1 MKKVIGVILSF
12 VMVFTFS
19 FVVNATETE
28 KVLSFNEDGSFKI
41 MQINDTQDV
50 GKNADGR
57 MLEFVAA
64 ALDKEQPDLV
74 VFVGDQLSDVYP
86 FGTKEDMT
94 LAIQNVL
101 DLVAERNIPFLMTL
115 GNHDHDNMDVLSE
128 EEQYAVYTSYENCY
142 ATANGTDGF
151 TYSVPVKSSDG
162 KDTVFNIYMMNTH
175 NKAEDGGYSGINAE
189 QVEWY
194 KNTSAAL
201 KAANGGEVVPSL
213 LFQHVPVKEIYSL
226 FTECEYNDDGAVYS
240 RRDSKWY
247 KLDETKAEGNFGEAP
262 CSENFDR
269 VTGQYEAWLECGDI
283 MGAFF
288 AHDHVNTFVGT
299 NDDGV
304 TMGYNG
310 GAGFRSYG
318 LGDDRCVR
326 VFELNEDDVENYSTR
341 LVAYEEATGK
351 EIAVVFSDLFTPAL
365 LTYLMKVVYFCF
377 GWLIKMF

>member
-1 MKKVIGVILSF
+1 MKKVIGVILSL

-341 LVAYEEATGK
+341 LVTYEEATGK

>member
-28 KVLSFNEDGSFKI
+28 KTLSFNEDGSFKI

-74 VFVGDQLSDVYP
+74 VFVGDQLSDIYP

-128 EEQYAVYTSYENCY
+128 EKQYAVYTSYENCY

-175 NKAEDGGYSGINAE
+175 NKAEDGGYSGVNAE

-341 LVAYEEATGK
+341 LVTYEEATGK

>member
-142 ATANGTDGF
+142 ATSNGTDGF

-175 NKAEDGGYSGINAE
+175 NKAEDGGYSGVNAE

-341 LVAYEEATGK
+341 LVTYEEATGK

>member
-341 LVAYEEATGK
+341 LVTYEEATGK

>member
-1 MKKVIGVILSF
+1 MKKVIGVILSL

-142 ATANGTDGF
+142 ATDNGTDGF

-162 KDTVFNIYMMNTH
+162 KETVFNIYMMNTH
-175 NKAEDGGYSGINAE
+175 NKAEDGGYSGVNAE

-194 KNTSAAL
+194 KDTSAAL

-269 VTGQYEAWLECGDI
+269 ITGQYEAWLECGDI

-288 AHDHVNTFVGT
+288 AHDHVNNFVGT

-341 LVAYEEATGK
+341 LVTYQEATGK

-377 GWLIKMF
+377 GWLIKIF